1 MNSFFTMPRTYKA
14 WSQQEEIF
22 FYDIL
27 LALYEA
33 GNIQGGTLRDCGY
46 TDIQKQLKVLAPNTK
61 QTADSCKTKFRY
73 GHKLAAGMNN
83 TKLHMWDELC
93 KIFEVNRADGT
104 ESMTPADA
112 VSRLE
117 GQLRASWTTFDNYAA
132 ETTPMMEDFI
142 NEGYDMNAE
151 GLKDVE
157 EDTATKDP
165 TDN

>member
-1 MNSFFTMPRTYKA
+1 MPRTYKA

-73 GHKLAAGMNN
+73 VKAKFHA
-83 TKLHMWDELC
+83 H
-93 KIFEVNRADGT
+93 
-104 ESMTPADA
+104 
-112 VSRLE
+112 
-117 GQLRASWTTFDNYAA
+117 
-132 ETTPMMEDFI
+132 
-142 NEGYDMNAE
+142 
-151 GLKDVE
+151 
-157 EDTATKDP
+157 
-165 TDN
+165 